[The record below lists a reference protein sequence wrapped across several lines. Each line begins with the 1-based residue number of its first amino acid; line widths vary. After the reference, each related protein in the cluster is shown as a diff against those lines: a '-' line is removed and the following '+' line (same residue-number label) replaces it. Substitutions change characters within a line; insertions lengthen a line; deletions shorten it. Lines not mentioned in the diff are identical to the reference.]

1 MTSRDGVLFYGPGG
15 GEAGVDWQRFQLEFL
30 VEQAQRAGVP
40 ESKIQES
47 LVLNVGPYGRFNFD
61 GLTRAYGERQVKR
74 RIKAYSAIL
83 AIQLGI
89 PFIGRQVLNLPRF
102 AAAKGVTR
110 VTATDVGIHAIFRLS
125 QRKIATRTLTRFIP
139 YVGWGL
145 AAWDI
150 YTIIFRGELWGVQI
164 YEKAD

>member
-1 MTSRDGVLFYGPGG
+1 MFYGPGG
-15 GEAGVDWQRFQLEFL
+15 GETVDWQRFQLEFY
-30 VEQAQRAGVP
+30 VDQAERAGIP
-40 ESKIQES
+40 ESTINDT

-61 GLTRAYGERQVKR
+61 GLTQAYAQRQVKR
-74 RIKAYSAIL
+74 RVKAYSLIL
-83 AIQLGI
+83 AIQIGI

-110 VTATDVGIHAIFRLS
+110 VTATDVGITALFRLS
-125 QRKIATRTLTRFIP
+125 QRKIASKTLTRFIP

-150 YTIIFRGELWGVQI
+150 YTVIFRGELWGVQI
-164 YEKAD
+164 YEKA